1 MFGGVYLW
9 CAIVLTVSVVVMAVA
24 THARRGFPAP
34 GGWPRLMD
42 VALVASLGG
51 VLVQLIP
58 LPVVL
63 VRILS
68 PAREKFLLATSL
80 QNGPPPA
87 FLPLTIDASAT
98 VHAWLSLF
106 SILATFWIARALFS
120 RGGVR
125 TFSRSLPGAR
135 SPWCSWPLRNT
146 RRARRS
152 CTASGVLATRGHGRW
167 DPSSIATTSEP
178 GACWRSACASA
189 IYSGEPRT

>member
-68 PAREKFLLATSL
+68 PARENSC
-80 QNGPPPA
+80 
-87 FLPLTIDASAT
+87 LPRLCKM
-98 VHAWLSLF
+98 
-106 SILATFWIARALFS
+106 
-120 RGGVR
+120 G
-125 TFSRSLPGAR
+125 
-135 SPWCSWPLRNT
+135 
-146 RRARRS
+146 RR
-152 CTASGVLATRGHGRW
+152 
-167 DPSSIATTSEP
+167 
-178 GACWRSACASA
+178 
-189 IYSGEPRT
+189 PRFCH

>member
-9 CAIVLTVSVVVMAVA
+9 CAIVLTVSVVVLAVA

-34 GGWPRLMD
+34 RGWPRLMD
-42 VALVASLGG
+42 AALAASLGG

-98 VHAWLSLF
+98 VQAWLS
-106 SILATFWIARALFS
+106 
-120 RGGVR
+120 
-125 TFSRSLPGAR
+125 
-135 SPWCSWPLRNT
+135 
-146 RRARRS
+146 
-152 CTASGVLATRGHGRW
+152 
-167 DPSSIATTSEP
+167 
-178 GACWRSACASA
+178 
-189 IYSGEPRT
+189 